1 MNMSKNRELIKQE
14 VEINKTVKIRQIN
27 KLTLSLLIN

>member
-1 MNMSKNRELIKQE
+1 MNMSINRELIKQE